1 MTPGDS
7 ERPARDKRLL
17 FTVST
22 GRCGTQH
29 LAFCLSLF
37 RCVSAHHEP
46 RPKFSEAMRAVQAQP
61 DAAGEFWLRRKLP
74 RIARSRKPIYAETSH
89 VASKGFLESLIE
101 LGYRPD
107 VIHLHR
113 DPRPVALSLWR
124 LDTVPG
130 RTLRGL
136 KYYLG
141 PDDPGVLPL
150 RWPQGN
156 EPHDYQLCFWYCLE
170 IARRARALEDR
181 CDAEGLRF
189 HRVAVD
195 ELASLAGVLELGRT
209 LQLGPPRALAA
220 FDLRMRSRRHRNE
233 RRTKKLDRNL
243 SPTALDELEQEVR
256 ERNPAWN

>member
-1 MTPGDS
+1 VSGG
-7 ERPARDKRLL
+7 PAQGKRLL

-29 LAFCLSLF
+29 LAFCLNLF

-61 DAAGEFWLRRKLP
+61 GVASEFWLRRKLP

-107 VIHLHR
+107 VIHLQR
-113 DPRPVALSLWR
+113 DPRLVALSLWR

-150 RWPQGN
+150 RWPEGA
-156 EPHDYQLCFWYCLE
+156 EPHDYQLCYWYCLE
-170 IARRARALEDR
+170 IARRARDLER
-181 CDAEGLRF
+181 LCDAKRLGF
-189 HRVAVD
+189 HGVAVD
-195 ELASLAGVLELGRT
+195 DLSSFARVLELGRD
-209 LQLGPPRALAA
+209 LRLGPPRALSA
-220 FDLRMRSRRHRNE
+220 FDFRMRSRRHRNE
-233 RRTKKLDRNL
+233 RSTKKLDRNL
-243 SPTALDELEQEVR
+243 SPAVLDELEEEVR
-256 ERNPAWN
+256 ECTKPWN